1 MTDLDARK
9 GDSRFSG
16 WTNVIAGVL
25 LIVLYTAVSPVW
37 SDPDRVGRLLETVL
51 LILAVV
57 MVVQGCRQL
66 IRSRTT

>member
-25 LIVLYTAVSPVW
+25 LIVLNTIVSPVW
-37 SDPDRVGRLLETVL
+37 SEPYGVDRLLETIL

-66 IRSRTT
+66 IPSKTT

>member
-9 GDSRFSG
+9 SDSRFSG
-16 WTNVIAGVL
+16 WTNVITGVL
-25 LIVLYTAVSPVW
+25 LIVLNTIVSPVW
-37 SDPDRVGRLLETVL
+37 SELYGVDRLLETIL

>member
-1 MTDLDARK
+1 MTDLDARSE
-9 GDSRFSG
+9 SRFSG

-25 LIVLYTAVSPVW
+25 IIVLYTAVSPPW
-37 SDPDRVGRLLETVL
+37 SDPDGVSRLIETVL

-66 IRSRTT
+66 SRSKTT